1 MTDVLRLIPLGGLGE
16 VGKNMMVVEY
26 DGQILVIDAGLM
38 FPENDMLG
46 IDLVIPDYGY
56 LMDKKEQ
63 VRAIVLTH
71 GHEDHIGALPYLLR
85 EINSAGDSVPIYAT
99 RLTRGLAE
107 IKLRRHHL
115 LEQAHFQTVRDG
127 ERVEIGPFAVE
138 FFHVTHSIPDCVGL
152 AIDTPVGTIVHSGD
166 FKFDYTP
173 VDGRPTDFARLAML
187 GGRGVLA
194 LCADSTNAEHPGFT
208 PSEQVVEDAFEE
220 VFAAAPGRI
229 IVGTFASLLSRIQQ
243 VFRCARRH
251 DRKVAIAG
259 RAMIDNVA
267 IAQRLGYV
275 DLPPDTLIPLAES
288 QHLSPRRLA
297 ILATGTQGEPSAAL
311 ARMATQRHGQ
321 VRIREDDT
329 VIISAQIIPG
339 NEEMVYR
346 TINRLYQRGANVV
359 YDVLAPIHV
368 SGHASQEE
376 QKLLLHLLRP
386 RYLVPIHGELRH
398 LHAHARLACQTGMPR
413 ENVLVV
419 ENGYVIEFTPTRASI
434 TERVPGGYVFVDGTG
449 VGDVGPSL
457 MREREQLASDGFVV
471 VVVPY
476 PVLQTPVRR
485 TGAEDLS
492 LRQATAPPRIVTR
505 GFVVRL
511 QDRHRQAGELL
522 QGASDRVQQVLTRSP
537 AVPSEALE
545 EALVREL
552 EDYFYAETKRRPIV
566 AVVLSPATGHN

>member
-56 LMDKKEQ
+56 LLDKKEQ
-63 VRAIVLTH
+63 VQAIVLTH

-85 EINSAGDSVPIYAT
+85 EINVPIYAT
-99 RLTRGLAE
+99 TLTRGLAE

-115 LEQAHFQTVRDG
+115 LDQAHLNTVQDG
-127 ERVEIGPFAVE
+127 DRVEIGPFEVE
-138 FFHVTHSIPDCVGL
+138 FFRVTHSIPDCVGL
-152 AIDTPVGTIVHSGD
+152 VIDTPVGTIVHSGD

-173 VDGRPTDFARLAML
+173 VDGRPTDFARLAVL

-208 PSEQVVEDAFEE
+208 PSERVVEDAFEK
-220 VFAAAPGRI
+220 VFRDAPGRI
-229 IVGTFASLLSRIQQ
+229 IVGTFASLISRIQQ
-243 VFRCARRH
+243 VLRCAHRH
-251 DRKVAIAG
+251 DRKVTIAG

-267 IAQRLGYV
+267 IARRLGYIDV
-275 DLPPDTLIPLAES
+275 PPDTLIPLAES
-288 QHLSPRRLA
+288 QHLSPRRLV

-311 ARMATQRHGQ
+311 ARMAMQRHWQ

-339 NEEMVYR
+339 NEEMVHR
-346 TINRLYQRGANVV
+346 TINRLYQQGANVV
-359 YDVLAPIHV
+359 YDMLAPIHV

-376 QKLLLHLLRP
+376 QKLLLQLLRP
-386 RYLVPIHGELRH
+386 KYLVPIHGELRH
-398 LHAHARLACQTGMPR
+398 LHAHARLAYETGMPQ

-419 ENGYVIEFTPTRASI
+419 ENGYVLEFTSTQVSI
-434 TERVPGGYVFVDGTG
+434 AERVPGGYVFVDGTG
-449 VGDVGPSL
+449 IGDVGPSL

-471 VVVPY
+471 AVVS
-476 PVLQTPVRR
+476 R
-485 TGAEDLS
+485 AEDGRL
-492 LRQATAPPRIVTR
+492 AAPPRIVTH
-505 GFVVRL
+505 GFVFHQL
-511 QDRHRQAGELL
+511 AGELL
-522 QGASDRVQQVLTRSP
+522 QGASDRIQQVLTRDLAASQED
-537 AVPSEALE
+537 VEDALGK
-545 EALVREL
+545 EL

-566 AVVLSPATGHN
+566 AAVLSPGYFS